1 MQTETEQTNMRFQ
14 ELAGSEDIENEVDEM
29 LREIEEDTKQK
40 KVEQKKVHVNL
51 PQSKDV

>member
-1 MQTETEQTNMRFQ
+1 MQAETEQTNMRFQ

-40 KVEQKKVHVNL
+40 TVEQKKVHVNF